1 MTDLQ
6 RLASRSM
13 RLLAAGVLP
22 LPENEK
28 VPIILRSTR
37 SDWTSFCLRTLKRFT
52 KEPIEI
58 LVIPDHA
65 FDAQFAGIDRCN
77 LALSRIE
84 TRFFVLL
91 DDSVIVTPNWLTR
104 LLWAF
109 YDDPAIGI
117 ISPAANSEEESAFCS
132 DLDELVALSEAIGR
146 QNSGKWIPMQT
157 LRGRCIACR
166 TSLLS
171 EIGGLDYSLRIH
183 EARMLDWCLR
193 AKANGY
199 LLALAKD
206 SFVYELKSSPS
217 DSKEET
223 HKWRPF
229 RKKWGLE
236 ATADPYSESG
246 ETNPPSLIPLTTE
259 TLSPPLVS
267 AVVISIE
274 STVRALCEILNSV
287 EQQVYPNME
296 ILLVRQGLPPHLPR
310 SCKIPATGIWFDRQI
325 PLKNVLESVWRLA
338 KGRYITYLQTGYTY
352 DQDHIN
358 RMTDAV
364 HRNRAVIGVANSD
377 GSNDSDGSADIPLSA
392 VMHLHPELEPVAFD
406 IRIMPDN
413 RITLAC
419 NRTDPLEIVW
429 LPEKTV
435 KRRVKS

>member
-1 MTDLQ
+1 
-6 RLASRSM
+6 M

-22 LPENEK
+22 LPEDEK
-28 VPIILRSTR
+28 VTIILRSTR
-37 SDWTSFCLRTLKRFT
+37 SDWTSFCLQTLERYT
-52 KEPIEI
+52 REPIEV
-58 LVIPDHA
+58 LVIPDYA
-65 FDAQFAGIDRCN
+65 FDPQFAGIDRCN
-77 LALSRIE
+77 LALSQID

-109 YDDPAIGI
+109 YDDPTIGI

-132 DLDELVALSEAIGR
+132 DLDELVALSESIGR
-146 QNSGKWIPMQT
+146 QNGGKWVPMQT

-166 TSLLS
+166 TSLLN

-193 AKANGY
+193 ARANGY
-199 LLALAKD
+199 MLALAKD
-206 SFVYELKSSPS
+206 SFVYELNSSPA
-217 DSKEET
+217 DLKEET

-236 ATADPYSESG
+236 ATTNPYSASG
-246 ETNPPSLIPLTTE
+246 ETNPPSLIPLTSE

-267 AVVISIE
+267 AVVLSVE
-274 STVRALCEILNSV
+274 STVRTLCETLNSV
-287 EQQVYPNME
+287 EQQTYPKIE

-310 SCKIPATGIWFDRQI
+310 SCRTPATGIWFDRQI
-325 PLKNVLESVWRLA
+325 PLTNALESVWRLA

-352 DQDHIN
+352 DRDHIG
-358 RMTDAV
+358 RMTDTV
-364 HRNRAVIGVANSD
+364 HRNRAAIGVANMD
-377 GSNDSDGSADIPLSA
+377 GSDASDNIPLSA
-392 VMHLHPELEPVAFD
+392 VMHLHPALEPVAFD
-406 IRIMPDN
+406 IRTMPDS
-413 RITLAC
+413 RITLAF
-419 NRTDPLEIVW
+419 NRTDPFEIVW